1 MLIFYIMDT
10 LEIDEEAP
18 YGRKPNGEPYKTKPA
33 YRVQAKLY
41 HTKNKEKCKERT
53 NKWKEEN
60 PERVKE
66 LKRLYALRKRL
77 ELAYYKQLVF
87 ESIESL

>member
-1 MLIFYIMDT
+1 MDT

-18 YGRKPNGEPYKTKPA
+18 YGRKPNGEPYKTKPTARICNNA
-33 YRVQAKLY
+33 YNANHR
-41 HTKNKEKCKERT
+41 EKIRATT
-53 NKWKEEN
+53 NKWNQEH

-66 LKRLYALRKRL
+66 HKRLYALRKRL